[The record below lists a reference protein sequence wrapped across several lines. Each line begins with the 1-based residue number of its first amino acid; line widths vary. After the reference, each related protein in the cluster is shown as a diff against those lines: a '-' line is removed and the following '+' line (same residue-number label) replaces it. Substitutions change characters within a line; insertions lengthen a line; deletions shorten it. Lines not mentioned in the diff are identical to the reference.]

1 MFLFNYQNV
10 LQIRVYITEMSI
22 NCKILAVFKEDEN
35 MRAAVKLLETKGYDV
50 FYETSVFQAIATVTE
65 SKVDAIILDID
76 DLELKELEFLD
87 VVKKINPNLF
97 ILITFCNSNR
107 EKAIKYLEAGADCYI
122 LKPFYISELYAI
134 INKFSDRIRQNGN
147 FLKES
152 SETNKSIEPL
162 ALRIAQ
168 EINNPLTTI
177 SGQLQLRLSQMEN
190 SNPDYHVYE
199 TLEEETRRIAETVR
213 SLVTFAQPREP
224 DKEVVNLNDILKD
237 VICSFKNTEQ
247 EKEVQIVE
255 SLDKDLPVIMAD
267 KEQIY
272 LACRNIIDN
281 SRRAIKGKGG
291 LVIATNRGMDNNINI
306 TFFDSG
312 RGIPPDLVEKV
323 FDPFFVV
330 NDEERGM
337 GLGLCVSHDI
347 IKRHG
352 GTLTVKNQKERGAV
366 FQIALPIE
374 TI

>member
-1 MFLFNYQNV
+1 
-10 LQIRVYITEMSI
+10 MSI
-22 NCKILAVFKEDEN
+22 NYKILAVSREDEN
-35 MRAAVKLLETKGYDV
+35 MRAAGKLLENKGYDV
-50 FYETSVFQAIATVTE
+50 FFETSVFQAIATVTE

-76 DLELKELEFLD
+76 DLDLKEMEFLD

-97 ILITFCNSNR
+97 ILISLCNSNR
-107 EKAIKYLEAGADCYI
+107 EKAIKYLERGADCYI

-134 INKFSDRIRQNGN
+134 IHNFSGRISQDGN

-152 SETNKSIEPL
+152 SETNKSVEQL
-162 ALRIAQ
+162 ALRIAH
-168 EINNPLTTI
+168 EVNNPLTTI
-177 SGQLQLRLSQMEN
+177 SGQLQLRLSQMGN

-199 TLEEETRRIAETVR
+199 TLEEETQRIAETVR
-213 SLVTFAQPREP
+213 SLVAFAQPREL
-224 DKEVVNLNDILKD
+224 DKKIVNLNDILKD
-237 VICSFKNTEQ
+237 VICSFKDTEKA
-247 EKEVQIVE
+247 KEVQIVE

-267 KEQIY
+267 KEQIS
-272 LACRNIIDN
+272 LACRNIIDD
-281 SRRAIKGKGG
+281 SRGAINGKGG
-291 LVIATNRGMDNNINI
+291 LEIVTKRGASNNINVA
-306 TFFDSG
+306 FYDSG
-312 RGIPPDLVEKV
+312 RGIPSDVIDRV

-352 GTLTVKNQKERGAV
+352 GTLTVKNQKEKGTV